1 MTYLATDQL
10 VTLRQRFFTGEQL
23 TQDDVGVLFQVI
35 DVLEQGCTSA
45 ALVQLSQEDFEALTV
60 VYNALMVALRRAGLD
75 LQRVTATDGVN
86 LPWVWFYH
94 WSGCSRQG
102 PFGTLDAAVGSAMLQ
117 VRSGVLQK
125 KS

>member
-23 TQDDVGVLFQVI
+23 TQDDVAKLFQVI
-35 DVLEQGCTSA
+35 DVLEQGSTSA

-60 VYNALMVALRRAGLD
+60 VYNALMIALRQAGLH
-75 LQRVTATDGVN
+75 LQRVTTTDN
-86 LPWVWFYH
+86 SELPWVWFYR
-94 WSGCSRQG
+94 WDRDARQG
-102 PFGTLDAAVGSAMLQ
+102 PFGTLNAAVGSAILQ